1 MIREFFE
8 GRLSTDN
15 WLADFM
21 DVLMAILLSVMFLVT
36 TNH

>member
-8 GRLSTDN
+8 GQLSTKD
-15 WLADFM
+15 WFADFM
-21 DVLMAILLSVMFLVT
+21 DVLMAILLSAMFLVT